1 MPINLRKFI
10 LLQGYNALFSLH
22 PHNKIKNCNLNI
34 HSNLPASI
42 LRQFRIDISFQLRD
56 WE

>member
-1 MPINLRKFI
+1 MPVNLRKFI